1 MSIRDEILRLKAEK
15 NAIIMAHNY
24 QRPEV
29 QDIADFLGDSF
40 ALARKARETDA
51 DVIIFCGV
59 DFMAEAAAILNPDK
73 TVVHANGESRCPMA
87 GMVDLDKLRKM
98 KEEHPDA
105 KVVAYVNTTAETKAE
120 SDVCCTSAN
129 AVRIVEKID
138 ADEIIFI
145 PDRHLGEYVQSQ
157 VPHKRIILW
166 PGYCYAHEEITP
178 ELITNLKKA
187 HPEAEVMIHP
197 ECPMETIALADHV
210 FSTGG
215 MVRHAGESEAREFIV
230 GTEEGMAYRLKKLYP
245 EKTFYPVEQSICH
258 NMKKIHLEDVLRA
271 LETLEPVVAV
281 PENIAERAKIPLE
294 LMLELG
300 RSD

>member
-1 MSIRDEILRLKAEK
+1 MSIRDDILRLKEEK

-40 ALARKARETDA
+40 ALAQKARETDA

-59 DFMAEAAAILNPDK
+59 DFMAESAAILNPDK

-87 GMVDLDKLRKM
+87 GMVNLKELREM
-98 KEEHPDA
+98 KAKHPDA
-105 KVVAYVNTTAETKAE
+105 KVVSYVNTTAETKAE

-138 ADEIIFI
+138 ADEVIFV

-157 VPHKRIILW
+157 VPQKKVIPW
-166 PGYCYAHEEITP
+166 PGYCHAHERITP
-178 ELITNLKKA
+178 EVIREMKEA
-187 HPEAEVMIHP
+187 HPNAEVMVHP
-197 ECPMETIALADHV
+197 ECPMETIELADHV

-215 MVRHAGESEAREFIV
+215 MVRYAAESEASEFIV
-230 GTEEGMAYRLKKLYP
+230 GTEKDMAYRLKTLYP
-245 EKTFYPVEQSICH
+245 EKTFYPVEESVCY

-271 LETLEPVVAV
+271 LETLTPVVKI
-281 PENIAERAKIPLE
+281 PEEIAERARKPLE

>member
-1 MSIRDEILRLKAEK
+1 MSIKDDILRLKEER

-40 ALARKARETDA
+40 ALAQKARETDA

-59 DFMAEAAAILNPDK
+59 DFMAESAAILNPNK
-73 TVVHANGESRCPMA
+73 TVVHANRESRCPMA
-87 GMVDLDKLRKM
+87 GMVDLRELREM
-98 KEEHPDA
+98 KAKHPDA
-105 KVVAYVNTTAETKAE
+105 KVVSYVNTTAETKAE
-120 SDVCCTSAN
+120 SDVCCTSSN

-138 ADEIIFI
+138 ADEVIFV
-145 PDRHLGEYVQSQ
+145 PDRHLGEYIRSR
-157 VPHKRIILW
+157 VPDKKVILW
-166 PGYCYAHEEITP
+166 PGYCHAHERITP
-178 ELITNLKKA
+178 EIIRELKEA
-187 HPEAEVMIHP
+187 HPNAEVMVHP

-215 MVRHAGESEAREFIV
+215 MVNYAGESDGEEFIV

-258 NMKKIHLEDVLRA
+258 NMKRIHLEDVLRA
-271 LETLEPVVAV
+271 LETLEPVVTV
-281 PENIAERAKIPLE
+281 PEDIAERARKPLE

>member
-1 MSIRDEILRLKAEK
+1 MSIRDEILRLKTEK

-73 TVVHANGESRCPMA
+73 TVVMANRESRCPMA
-87 GMVDLDKLRKM
+87 GMVDLEKLRKM
-98 KEEHPDA
+98 KEEHPNA

-157 VPHKRIILW
+157 VSHKKVILW
-166 PGYCYAHEEITP
+166 PGYCYAHEEIVP
-178 ELITNLKKA
+178 ELITNLKNE
-187 HPEAEVMIHP
+187 HPDAVVMIHP
-197 ECPMETIALADHV
+197 ECPMETIKMADHV

-215 MVRHAGESEAREFIV
+215 MVRYAGESEAREFIV
-230 GTEEGMAYRLKKLYP
+230 GTEEGMAYRLQTLFPDKR
-245 EKTFYPVEQSICH
+245 FYAVEQSVCH
-258 NMKKIHLEDVLRA
+258 NMKKIHLEDVLKA
-271 LETLEPVVAV
+271 LETLEPAV
-281 PENIAERAKIPLE
+281 KIPEGIAERAKIPLE